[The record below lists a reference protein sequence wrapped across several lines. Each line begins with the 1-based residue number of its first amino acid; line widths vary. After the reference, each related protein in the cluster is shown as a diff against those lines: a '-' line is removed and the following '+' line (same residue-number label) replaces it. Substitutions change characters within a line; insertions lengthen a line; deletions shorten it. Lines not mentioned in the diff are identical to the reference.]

1 MKNSWKR
8 IAFSAGV
15 LLVRANVVSSRS
27 FIRPA
32 VFDLQEE
39 WTVGVGGQR
48 LGCLCADRFLGAI
61 KIKDGG
67 HNFRYKNTEHSLAK
81 ITPALQARKRM
92 VFLQTLKILWVAIDC
107 NFFIKTEPFL
117 PYCLFMILCVIC
129 GYFFVIT
136 SEAS

>member
-15 LLVRANVVSSRS
+15 LLLRANVVSLQS

-32 VFDLQEE
+32 VFYLQEE
-39 WTVGVGGQR
+39 WTVGVGGGEGR
-48 LGCLCADRFLGAI
+48 KVIFTHPLPPLTLFIFERRPPPCCI

-67 HNFRYKNTEHSLAK
+67 HNFRYENTEHSLAK

-92 VFLQTLKILWVAIDC
+92 AFLQTLKVLWVAIDC
-107 NFFIKTEPFL
+107 NFL
-117 PYCLFMILCVIC
+117 
-129 GYFFVIT
+129 
-136 SEAS
+136 